1 MEIIDISQKLDEFH
15 EHLKHNPR
23 TILSAKFG
31 DGKTF
36 FLNEYFAKHQIWK
49 DYTPI
54 EERVGSSE
62 DAYFVVLHPVNYS
75 VAKNE
80 DIFEYIK
87 RDILIQLYQ
96 EGGID
101 DIDYKAVFKAIKEE
115 LKEKALPMLG
125 ELVSLIP
132 GGKIA
137 KSIIDLGVGIK
148 KTYDEEKQTAADFL
162 DTFVKQKGGIYEDDA
177 YTQMIRKTL
186 EHLKEPHEELSV
198 RKVLVIEDLDRL
210 DPGHLFR
217 ILNVLGAH
225 IDDDKSTNKF
235 GFDNIV
241 LVLDYEVTE
250 SIFHHFYGENA
261 NYTGY
266 MAKFITGNPF
276 YYSIKGIAIEYLC
289 NIIRNRHHQMII
301 QTVVQKKK
309 SGAVLVEETLYKR
322 LGTLSIRDIEK
333 LIDHYTQ
340 LRLYDT
346 VQFMDYTISTD
357 TPIVSLIS
365 FLVLMNGECSR
376 YNFEEWL
383 KKQDNWYS
391 FLGGF
396 VYACVDYHGAY
407 SDGANHRRSFMPIKN
422 DEGIITMVNIREDN
436 SGQTIVPNKEQII
449 HAAIL
454 AAQEVVLDGKA
465 LKW

>member
-1 MEIIDISQKLDEFH
+1 METIDITEKLDEFH

-75 VAKNE
+75 AAKNE

-96 EGGID
+96 EGKID

-137 KSIIDLGVGIK
+137 KSIIDLGVDIK
-148 KTYDEEKQTAADFL
+148 KTYDEEKLTAADFL

-186 EHLKEPHEELSV
+186 EHLKEPHDGHPAQ
-198 RKVLVIEDLDRL
+198 KVLVIEDLDRL

-225 IDDDKSTNKF
+225 IDDDKETNKF

-250 SIFHHFYGENA
+250 SIFHHFYGEQA
-261 NYTGY
+261 NYEGY
-266 MAKFITGNPF
+266 MDKFLSTIPF
-276 YYSIKGIAIEYLC
+276 DYSIKKIAQESLTRFFVDKC
-289 NIIRNRHHQMII
+289 LLTERLMS
-301 QTVVQKKK
+301 QKFGKEANLSELIGK
-309 SGAVLVEETLYKR
+309 QNVRSIVRVLDNVEEFIVNKEVLMD
-322 LGTLSIRDIEK
+322 GFII
-333 LIDHYTQ
+333 
-340 LRLYDT
+340 DT
-346 VQFMDYTISTD
+346 VQ
-357 TPIVSLIS
+357 PITYL
-365 FLVLMNGECSR
+365 
-376 YNFEEWL
+376 
-383 KKQDNWYS
+383 
-391 FLGGF
+391 
-396 VYACVDYHGAY
+396 
-407 SDGANHRRSFMPIKN
+407 
-422 DEGIITMVNIREDN
+422 
-436 SGQTIVPNKEQII
+436 
-449 HAAIL
+449 L
-454 AAQEVVLDGKA
+454 AALRLLQGDRLNKNTIIAALNTDSKWLSIMGTYLIYTDMRSRLKYVKCLNDAFVVDWITDENKYMRPRVVSVVVLNNDGLLQSRDVLSKA
-465 LKW
+465 YAAALQYVKR